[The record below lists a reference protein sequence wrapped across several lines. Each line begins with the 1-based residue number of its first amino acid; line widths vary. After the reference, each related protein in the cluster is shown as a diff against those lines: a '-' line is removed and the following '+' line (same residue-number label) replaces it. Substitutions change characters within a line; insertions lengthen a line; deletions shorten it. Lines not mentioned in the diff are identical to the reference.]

1 MTTHIGRMNPTLPLP
16 AAVLGAA
23 GLLPFLGLAAL
34 TGFGAPQAG
43 PALAAYGATI
53 LAFLGAV
60 HWGLALAGPS
70 PANAARL
77 ALGVVPSLIGF
88 AALLL
93 PLRPGLA
100 LLAVAILA
108 TAGVET
114 LAARR
119 GLVPRDYLKLR
130 WLLSAGAACCLG
142 IGAAAA
148 MG

>member
-1 MTTHIGRMNPTLPLP
+1 MNTTLPLP
-16 AAVLGAA
+16 AAWLGAA

-34 TGFGAPQAG
+34 SGLGAPSAA

-77 ALGVVPSLIGF
+77 ALGVVPSLVAF

-93 PLRPGLA
+93 PLRPGLL
-100 LLAVAILA
+100 LLAAAILA
-108 TAGVET
+108 TAAVET

-119 GLVPRDYLKLR
+119 GLVPRDYLRLR
-130 WLLSAGAACCLG
+130 WYLSAGASSCLLL
-142 IGAAAA
+142 GAISA
-148 MG
+148 GG

>member
-1 MTTHIGRMNPTLPLP
+1 MNQTLPLP
-16 AAVLGAA
+16 AALLGAA

-34 TGFGAPQAG
+34 SGFGVAWAG

-77 ALGVVPSLIGF
+77 GLGVMPSLVAF

-93 PLRPGLA
+93 PLRAGLL
-100 LLAVAILA
+100 LLAAAILA
-108 TAGVET
+108 TAAVES

-130 WLLSAGAACCLG
+130 WILSAGAACCLLV
-142 IGAAAA
+142 GAATAA
-148 MG
+148 G

>member
-1 MTTHIGRMNPTLPLP
+1 MTPTLPLP
-16 AAVLGAA
+16 AALLGAA

-34 TGFGAPQAG
+34 AGFGVPQAA

-70 PANAARL
+70 PANVARL
-77 ALGVVPSLIGF
+77 GLGVVPSLIGF

-93 PLRPGLA
+93 PVRQGLA
-100 LLAVAILA
+100 VLAVATLA
-108 TAGVET
+108 TAAVET

-119 GLVPRDYLKLR
+119 GLVPWDYLKLR

-142 IGAAAA
+142 IGAWVA